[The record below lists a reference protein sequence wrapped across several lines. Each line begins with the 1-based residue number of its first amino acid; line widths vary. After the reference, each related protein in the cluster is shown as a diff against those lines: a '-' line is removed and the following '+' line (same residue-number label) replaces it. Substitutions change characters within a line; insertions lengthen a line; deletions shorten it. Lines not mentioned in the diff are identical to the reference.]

1 MSNVRLIPHATPMVT
16 LPLRSSLV
24 NQEYISLAAV
34 AAIAAFVPLLI
45 GLFRIKVAEVVLLL
59 GAGIV
64 FGPEVLGWI
73 QPEGSIELLSELGL
87 GLLFFL
93 AGLELEQRAI
103 RGQSGKL
110 AAIGWVLSLVVALI
124 AALIMTETGKVED
137 TVAVA
142 IALSSTALGTLLPM
156 LRDRGELSTKFGTFF
171 MGAGAWG
178 EFGPI
183 IAIAVL
189 LGTKSSFAAIISLL
203 VFGVI
208 ALLLA
213 VIGNRLATDRVRNIF
228 ERGHNTSSQTALR
241 FALLL
246 IIVLLTIASEFG
258 LDAVLGAFIAG
269 VIVRRFAPPSEESKL
284 SVRIESI
291 GFGFMIPLFFVVSG
305 ANLDIASIIANPFP
319 MIRFFIYI
327 FLARGV
333 VQFIL
338 YRRALPD
345 PRERARFSLY
355 VATGLPII
363 VAVTG
368 IEVANGFM
376 TSANAAALVGAGAL
390 TVLVFPL
397 VGNALT
403 KSSKDPQLNPVP

>member
-1 MSNVRLIPHATPMVT
+1 MVT

-24 NQEYISLAAV
+24 NQEYISLAV
-34 AAIAAFVPLLI
+34 IAAIAAFVPLLI

-103 RGQSGKL
+103 LGQSGKL

-203 VFGVI
+203 VFGLI

-376 TSANAAALVGAGAL
+376 TTANAAALVGAGAL

>member
-1 MSNVRLIPHATPMVT
+1 MVT

-24 NQEYISLAAV
+24 NQEYISLAV
-34 AAIAAFVPLLI
+34 IAAIAAFVPLLI

-103 RGQSGKL
+103 LGQSGKL

-203 VFGVI
+203 VFGLI

-368 IEVANGFM
+368 IEVANGYM
-376 TSANAAALVGAGAL
+376 TTANAAALVGAGAL

>member
-1 MSNVRLIPHATPMVT
+1 MVT

-24 NQEYISLAAV
+24 NQEYISLAV
-34 AAIAAFVPLLI
+34 IAAIAAFVPLLI

-203 VFGVI
+203 VFGLI

-368 IEVANGFM
+368 IEVANGYM
-376 TSANAAALVGAGAL
+376 TTANAAALVGAGAL

>member
-1 MSNVRLIPHATPMVT
+1 MVT

-110 AAIGWVLSLVVALI
+110 AASGWVLSLVVALI

-368 IEVANGFM
+368 IEVANGYM
-376 TSANAAALVGAGAL
+376 TTANAAALVGAGAL